1 MKIAYIDR
9 NFSDDRM
16 TTIETA
22 NDIIE
27 DYANQ
32 GYILTLRQ
40 LYYQFVAR
48 GLIEN
53 SERSYK
59 NLGGL
64 VADGRMAGYID
75 WDGIEDRGRGVK
87 PWLIEESEQ
96 EVLKDIERGFAL
108 DKLGPAEHLRRG
120 VGREGSAGV
129 GRRASMRPVRVPY
142 MSCKGY
148 LSVSE
153 AWRAGQRF
161 EEMLDQGRHCV
172 LIHLGDHDP
181 SGIDMTRDN
190 DDRLALFAA
199 SASMSAHRAQHGSG
213 PALQP
218 AAEPGEDHRQP
229 RGRLHRK
236 HGTTSWELD
245 ALQPQVLDKLISD
258 EIETLIDPDVWD
270 ETLEEQ
276 SQRREVLAKFYSHFD
291 QCREF
296 AERFDEPRIAPTLML
311 PARLLPGDG
320 VHRGLASARS
330 ARAHRQQAARR

>member
-1 MKIAYIDR
+1 VPKIAYIQKTFSADR
-9 NFSDDRM
+9 LSTLD
-16 TTIETA
+16 TA
-22 NDIIE
+22 NDIIT

-64 VADGRMAGYID
+64 IADGRMTGYLD

-87 PWLIEESEQ
+87 PWLIEEDEQ
-96 EVLKDIERGFAL
+96 AVFHEIERNFAL
-108 DKLGPAEHLRRG
+108 DKWSRQHVYVEVWVEKEAL
-120 VGREGSAGV
+120 
-129 GRRASMRPVRVPY
+129 ASVVERPCSRWSVPY

-161 EEMLDQGRHCV
+161 EQALDMGHECV

-190 DDRLALFAA
+190 DDRIALFAGQRIDVRRIA
-199 SASMSAHRAQHGSG
+199 LNMDQVQRYNPPPNPAKITDSRAV
-213 PALQP
+213 
-218 AAEPGEDHRQP
+218 EYI
-229 RGRLHRK
+229 RK
-236 HGTTSWELD
+236 HGHTSWELD
-245 ALQPQVLDKLISD
+245 ALQPQVLDALIDS
-258 EIETLIDPDVWD
+258 EIQTLIDPGIWD
-270 ETLEEQ
+270 ETMDEQ
-276 SQRREVLAKFYSHFD
+276 RERREVLKRFYTHFD
-291 QCREF
+291 QVRDF
-296 AERFDEPRIAPTLML
+296 AA
-311 PARLLPGDG
+311 
-320 VHRGLASARS
+320 GLDA
-330 ARAHRQQAARR
+330 

>member
-16 TTIETA
+16 ATIETA
-22 NDIIE
+22 NEIIE
-27 DYANQ
+27 DYAGQ

-87 PWLIEESEQ
+87 PWLIEEDEQ
-96 EVLKDIERGFAL
+96 AVFHEIERNFAL
-108 DKLGPAEHLRRG
+108 DKWARQNTYVEVWVEKEALASVVERPC
-120 VGREGSAGV
+120 GRWS
-129 GRRASMRPVRVPY
+129 VPY

-190 DDRLALFAA
+190 DDRLALFARERIDVRRIA
-199 SASMSAHRAQHGSG
+199 LNMDQVQQYNPPPNPAKITDSRATDYIAKHGS
-213 PALQP
+213 
-218 AAEPGEDHRQP
+218 
-229 RGRLHRK
+229 
-236 HGTTSWELD
+236 TSWELD
-245 ALQPQVLDKLISD
+245 ALQPQVLDRLISD
-258 EIETLIDPDVWD
+258 EIETLIDPTTWD
-270 ETLEEQ
+270 ETIEEQ
-276 SQRREVLAKFYSHFD
+276 RERRKVLKRFYTHFD
-291 QCREF
+291 QCRDF
-296 AERFDEPRIAPTLML
+296 AA
-311 PARLLPGDG
+311 
-320 VHRGLASARS
+320 GLE
-330 ARAHRQQAARR
+330 

>member
-1 MKIAYIDR
+1 VRIAYISR
-9 NFSDDRM
+9 NFSADRM
-16 TTIETA
+16 TMIETA

-27 DYANQ
+27 EYAND

-53 SERSYK
+53 TERSYK
-59 NLGGL
+59 NLGGI

-108 DKLGPAEHLRRG
+108 DRWARQNTYVEVWVEKEALASVIERPC
-120 VGREGSAGV
+120 GRFA
-129 GRRASMRPVRVPY
+129 VPY

-190 DDRLALFAA
+190 DDRLALFARERIDVRRIA
-199 SASMSAHRAQHGSG
+199 LNMDQVQRYNPPEN
-213 PALQP
+213 PAK
-218 AAEPGEDHRQP
+218 GHRQP
-229 RGRLHRK
+229 GGGLHRQAR
-236 HGTTSWELD
+236 H
-245 ALQPQVLDKLISD
+245 QVVGAGRAAATGARQAD
-258 EIETLIDPDVWD
+258 
-270 ETLEEQ
+270 
-276 SQRREVLAKFYSHFD
+276 QR
-291 QCREF
+291 
-296 AERFDEPRIAPTLML
+296 
-311 PARLLPGDG
+311 
-320 VHRGLASARS
+320 
-330 ARAHRQQAARR
+330 